1 MKHRPLNPLAL
12 ALVAV
17 MTSITFVLTFVVRVP
32 TPARGYIHLGDAG
45 VFFGAFAFGPWIG
58 AVAGGLGTLLSDVV
72 AGYPQWAL
80 FSLLI
85 HGLQG
90 WVVGW
95 TSRRLPGT
103 GGLLLSVML
112 GGVIVVGGYFGAG
125 VLLSGMG
132 AAVGE
137 LPLNIVQVAAGALIG
152 MPLYLLVRA
161 AYPPINRWGR

>member
-1 MKHRPLNPLAL
+1 MKGRPLNPLAL
-12 ALVAV
+12 ALVPV
-17 MTSITFVLTFVVRVP
+17 MTSITFVLTYLVRVP
-32 TPARGYIHLGDAG
+32 TPARGYVHLGDAG

-58 AVAGGLGTLLSDVV
+58 AVSGGLGTLLSDVV

-95 TSRRLPGT
+95 TSHRLPGT
-103 GGLLLSVML
+103 GGLVLSVVL

-137 LPLNIVQVAAGALIG
+137 LPLNILQVTAGALIG
-152 MPLYLLVRA
+152 IPLYLLVRA
-161 AYPPINRWGR
+161 AYPPINRWNG